1 MRERHWGRY
10 WGRLDPSAIV
20 SANSLTWAVYVA
32 VSTVVLRFFDAMLV
46 PTVIL
51 GKAGGREPDGIG
63 RVKDGVAG
71 SCAPSNS
78 I

>member
-1 MRERHWGRY
+1 MRERYLGRY
-10 WGRLDPSAIV
+10 WGRLDQSALV
-20 SANSLTWAVYVA
+20 SGNYLGRIRRSV
-32 VSTVVLRFFDAMLV
+32 TVVLRFFDAV

-63 RVKDGVAG
+63 RLKDGVAG